1 MKTYNLN
8 PPVSAEID
16 EVCES
21 PAMTTNNSNPLV
33 SIVLPC
39 RNEQGYIQECLA
51 SILKQE
57 PPAGGL
63 EILVAD
69 GMSTDGTHEYLEQMA
84 RAHPQLR
91 VLDNPGRI
99 VSTGLNAAIQSARGD
114 IIVRMDAHTIYAPDY
129 VRQCLA
135 VLKETGAD
143 NVGGPMQTTATK
155 YMERAIRAVFH
166 SAFAV
171 GGARSHLAGYEGY
184 VDTVIYGCWEKR
196 LFERIGYFDEE
207 LVRNQDDEHNLRLT
221 RAGGKIFQSARIRS
235 WYHVRGSLKTLFRQ
249 YMQYGY
255 WKVLVIR
262 KHRMPASWRHLVP
275 GTFVGSLGLLAAL
288 GIFWF
293 PALWVLA
300 GLAAVYLAANFAAAV
315 VIAARNRWTLLPV
328 LPVVMACFH
337 FGYGYGFLRGILDF
351 VILNN
356 APEAKFVQ
364 LTRDRAP
371 KPGNVQS

>member
-1 MKTYNLN
+1 
-8 PPVSAEID
+8 
-16 EVCES
+16 
-21 PAMTTNNSNPLV
+21 MTTSKFTPKV

-39 RNEQGYIQECLA
+39 RNEQGYIQGCLE
-51 SILKQE
+51 SILNQE
-57 PPAGGL
+57 PPEGGF

-69 GMSTDGTHEYLEQMA
+69 GMSTDGTHEYLQQKAGE
-84 RAHPQLR
+84 HPQLR

-99 VSTGLNAAIQSARGD
+99 VSTGLNTAIRAAQGD

-135 VLKETGAD
+135 VLEGSGAD

-171 GGARSHLAGYEGY
+171 GGARSHLANYEGY
-184 VDTVIYGCWEKR
+184 VDTVIYGCWEKG
-196 LFERIGYFDEE
+196 LFNRIGYFDEE
-207 LVRNQDDEHNLRLT
+207 LVRNQDDEHNFRLI
-221 RAGGKIFQSARIRS
+221 RAGGKIYQSTRIRS

-262 KHRMPASWRHLVP
+262 KHRMPASWRHLIP
-275 GTFVGSLGLLAAL
+275 GTFVGSLCLLAVAGL
-288 GIFWF
+288 VWF
-293 PALWVLA
+293 PALWAAV
-300 GLAAVYLAANFAAAV
+300 GLAVLYAAAALAASL
-315 VIAARNRWTLLPV
+315 VIAARTEWILFPV
-328 LPVVMACFH
+328 LPVVIACFH
-337 FGYGYGFLRGILDF
+337 FGYGYGFLRGVWDF

-364 LTRDRAP
+364 LTRERAP
-371 KPGNVQS
+371 KPGDVHS